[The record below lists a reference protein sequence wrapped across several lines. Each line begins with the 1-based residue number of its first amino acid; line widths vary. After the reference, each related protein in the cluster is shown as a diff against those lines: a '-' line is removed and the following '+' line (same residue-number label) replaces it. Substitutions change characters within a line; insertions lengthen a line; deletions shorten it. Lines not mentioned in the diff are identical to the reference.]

1 MSIWSIL
8 AIIFAIPISIGVAL
22 VITYVLA
29 IWCTLKVVTKF
40 DKKLNEHLY

>member
-8 AIIFAIPISIGVAL
+8 AIIFAVPVSIGIAL
-22 VITYVLA
+22 VVAYALFM
-29 IWCTLKVVTKF
+29 WCTLKIVIKF